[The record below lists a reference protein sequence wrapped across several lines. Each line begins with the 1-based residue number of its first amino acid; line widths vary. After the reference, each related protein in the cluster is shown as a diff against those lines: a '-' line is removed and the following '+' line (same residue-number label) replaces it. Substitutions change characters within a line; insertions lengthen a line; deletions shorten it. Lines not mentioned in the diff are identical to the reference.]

1 MLGKK
6 LLCIAINSARQNW
19 ESNAAK
25 KINSKTEPSVL
36 TFSLSHPKILDG
48 PFLPAQIRS
57 LKGSRPGAT
66 GHPVRRHSDIG
77 IQVFLFHVVNRHEM
91 SPEKLTWHGDFLL
104 NDAQVFVHAR

>member
-1 MLGKK
+1 MYCYQLCPPELGIECGQKDQLK
-6 LLCIAINSARQNW
+6 DGTFS
-19 ESNAAK
+19 SHF
-25 KINSKTEPSVL
+25 L